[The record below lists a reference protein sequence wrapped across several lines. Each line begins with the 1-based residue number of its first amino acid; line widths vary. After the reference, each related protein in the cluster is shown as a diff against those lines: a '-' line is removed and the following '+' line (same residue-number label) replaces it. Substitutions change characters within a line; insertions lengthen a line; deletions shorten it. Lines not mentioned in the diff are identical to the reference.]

1 MESKYYILESI
12 PDLTL
17 SKYASLDESGVGGV
31 LSHHSTFWRQMNR
44 RGLLEAGDAFH
55 LFYEYDPARP
65 QGKRL
70 QIGIR
75 FDSADAADAGYLKE
89 TIHSSPLAAF
99 FDFEE
104 GGAPRK
110 PGRPDKG
117 TFPMPD
123 IYRRYAY
130 SVHLIKKE
138 RQSRPLDPGST
149 ERYYTVSEWSMN
161 EEARLYN
168 MSRLMEAIGRP
179 CLYVLSA
186 YPVDM
191 AEPLE
196 ETLSYVL
203 PKLRR
208 LTRTKVNVS
217 ATGAGMGQKDENA
230 DSTLKYYGIRKV
242 DVVFLSHGDLD
253 HVNGLQQMLQPGLP
267 AYL

>member
-149 ERYYTVSEWSMN
+149 ERYYTVSEWSM
-161 EEARLYN
+161 
-168 MSRLMEAIGRP
+168 
-179 CLYVLSA
+179 
-186 YPVDM
+186 
-191 AEPLE
+191 
-196 ETLSYVL
+196 
-203 PKLRR
+203 
-208 LTRTKVNVS
+208 
-217 ATGAGMGQKDENA
+217 AG
-230 DSTLKYYGIRKV
+230 
-242 DVVFLSHGDLD
+242 
-253 HVNGLQQMLQPGLP
+253 
-267 AYL
+267 